1 MNAEKRLR
9 AANQLV
15 SLSTLADDP
24 LVIRAQDKNFND
36 VDWHVFYQDA
46 SDDKRTI
53 IDFVRVIVNDEPGC
67 DAASLAGLNEYDR
80 AAVIHGLTL
89 AYTNKEGIENG

>member
-24 LVIRAQDKNFND
+24 LIIRAQDKNFND
-36 VDWHVFYQDA
+36 IDWDVFYQDA
-46 SDDKRTI
+46 SDQRRTI
-53 IDFVRVIVNDEPGC
+53 IDFVRVIMHDEPGC
-67 DAASLAGLNEYDR
+67 DAAQLATLNEFDR